1 MGKNIFLRALG
12 VSFFAAFCYGCS
24 NNLDIPDTDS
34 GRTLELCI
42 SSGLNPASRT
52 VLPGANNVQHVTKVA
67 LYLFKH
73 TSAEDTVGAK
83 YVGMMTFDQVN
94 WQQAIDAAST
104 SGATTQRQPVKIP
117 KEWITEEDRDTW
129 FTFLAIGS
137 DETDKSLNSTKTYG
151 LEPSAKEK
159 TLGGFYAELQTGC
172 AMNDIHQSELFA
184 GTLTLKGAQINRSNI
199 INLYRRVAGVKG
211 YFRRIPDQV
220 GGVEVASVRVVY
232 WNEQLTA
239 VPFFKRYP
247 KDGIFC
253 DYDDRAPL
261 PSTSAIPDKD
271 GKFQE
276 EKLLEA
282 CTYFT
287 IPKDSFPQNIKN
299 GSGVVVKDEVDY
311 ATAGSYVLPAPGA
324 PDAVGS
330 ENATLYV
337 LLMSA
342 DGTVLDKRRVF
353 FKSSYATRSLARSAT
368 DQGTGIIGGQP
379 GDGNEQNRQRRYPII
394 ANNFYSIGT
403 ADEPIDLSTG
413 ETEVNLYV
421 DPTWEGYHEWSE
433 IISVTEK

>member
-12 VSFFAAFCYGCS
+12 ISFFTAICYGCS
-24 NNLDIPDTDS
+24 NNLDMPDADS
-34 GRTLELCI
+34 DRTLELRI

-73 TSAEDTVGAK
+73 TLAEDTLGASF
-83 YVGMMTFDQVN
+83 VGMMTFDQVN
-94 WQQAIDAAST
+94 WQQAINAAST
-104 SGATTQRQPVKIP
+104 TGASTQRQAVKIP
-117 KEWITEEDRDTW
+117 KEWITEEDRDSW

-137 DETDKSLNSTKTYG
+137 DETKERANSTKTYG
-151 LEPSAKEK
+151 LEPSANGK
-159 TLGGFYAELQTGC
+159 TLGDFYAELQTSC

-184 GTLTLKGAQINRSNI
+184 GTLTLKGAQVNSSTV

-211 YFRRIPDQV
+211 YFCRIPDQLN
-220 GGVEVASVRVVY
+220 GVEVASVRVVY
-232 WNEQLTA
+232 WNKQLTA

-253 DYDDRAPL
+253 DYDCRNTL
-261 PSTSAIPDKD
+261 PSTSAIPDK
-271 GKFQE
+271 GEKFPDE
-276 EKLLEA
+276 ALEA

-299 GSGVVVKDEVDY
+299 ESGVVVEDEVDY
-311 ATAGSYVLPAPGA
+311 ATAGSYVLPAPG
-324 PDAVGS
+324 AVGS

-353 FKSSYATRSLARSAT
+353 FKSSYATRSLTRSAT

-379 GDGNEQNRQRRYPII
+379 GDESELNRQRRYPII

-421 DPTWEGYHEWSE
+421 DPTWEGYHEWSK
-433 IISVTEK
+433 IISVTE

>member
-12 VSFFAAFCYGCS
+12 ISFFTAICYGCS
-24 NNLDIPDTDS
+24 NNLDMPDADS
-34 GRTLELCI
+34 GRTLELRI

-73 TSAEDTVGAK
+73 TSAEDTLGASF
-83 YVGMMTFDQVN
+83 VGMMTFDQVN
-94 WQQAIDAAST
+94 WQQAIDVAST
-104 SGATTQRQPVKIP
+104 SGASTQRQSVNIP
-117 KEWITEEDRDTW
+117 KEWIPEEDRDSW

-137 DETDKSLNSTKTYG
+137 DETKESANSTKTYG
-151 LEPSAKEK
+151 LEPSAEGK
-159 TLGGFYAELQTGC
+159 TLGDFYAELQTSC

-184 GTLTLKGAQINRSNI
+184 GTLTLKGAQVNSSTV

-211 YFRRIPDQV
+211 YFRRIPNQV
-220 GGVEVASVRVVY
+220 NGVEVASVRVVY
-232 WNEQLTA
+232 WNKQLTA

-253 DYDDRAPL
+253 DYDCRSTL
-261 PSTSAIPDKD
+261 PSTSAIPDKGEMFPD
-271 GKFQE
+271 E
-276 EKLLEA
+276 ALEA

-287 IPKDSFPQNIKN
+287 IPKDSFPQNIENESTGIVGEQEK
-299 GSGVVVKDEVDY
+299 VDY
-311 ATAGSYVLPAPGA
+311 ATAGSYVLPAPG
-324 PDAVGS
+324 AVGS

-353 FKSSYATRSLARSAT
+353 FKSSYATRALTRSAT

-379 GDGNEQNRQRRYPII
+379 GDESELNRQRRYPII

-433 IISVTEK
+433 IISVTE

>member
-12 VSFFAAFCYGCS
+12 ISFFTAICYGCS
-24 NNLDIPDTDS
+24 NNLDMPDADS
-34 GRTLELCI
+34 GRTLELRI

-73 TSAEDTVGAK
+73 TSAEDTLGASF
-83 YVGMMTFDQVN
+83 VGMMTFDQVN
-94 WQQAIDAAST
+94 WQQAINAAST
-104 SGATTQRQPVKIP
+104 SGASTQRQSVKIP
-117 KEWITEEDRDTW
+117 KEWITEEDHDTW

-151 LEPSAKEK
+151 LEPSAEGK
-159 TLGGFYAELQTGC
+159 TLGDFYAELQTSC
-172 AMNDIHQSELFA
+172 TMSDIHQSELFA
-184 GTLTLKGAQINRSNI
+184 GTLTLKGVQVNSSTV

-211 YFRRIPDQV
+211 YFRRIPNQV
-220 GGVEVASVRVVY
+220 NGVEVASVRVVY
-232 WNEQLTA
+232 WNKQLTA

-253 DYDDRAPL
+253 DYDCRSTL
-261 PSTSAIPDKD
+261 PSISAIPDK
-271 GKFQE
+271 GEKFPDE
-276 EKLLEA
+276 ALEA

-287 IPKDSFPQNIKN
+287 IPKDSFPQNIENESTGIVGEQEK
-299 GSGVVVKDEVDY
+299 VDY

-324 PDAVGS
+324 VGN

-353 FKSSYATRSLARSAT
+353 FKSSYTTRSLTRSAT

-379 GDGNEQNRQRRYPII
+379 GDESELNRQRRYPII

-421 DPTWEGYHEWSE
+421 DPTWEGYHEWTG
-433 IISVTEK
+433 IINVTE

>member
-1 MGKNIFLRALG
+1 MGKNIFLRVLG
-12 VSFFAAFCYGCS
+12 ISFFTAICYGCS
-24 NNLDIPDTDS
+24 NNLDMPDADAD
-34 GRTLELCI
+34 RTLELRI

-73 TSAEDTVGAK
+73 TLAEDTLGASF
-83 YVGMMTFDQVN
+83 VGMMTFDQVN

-104 SGATTQRQPVKIP
+104 TGASTQRQAVKIP
-117 KEWITEEDRDTW
+117 KEWITEEDRDSW

-137 DETDKSLNSTKTYG
+137 DETDKSLNSTKAYG
-151 LEPSAKEK
+151 LEPSSEGK
-159 TLGGFYAELQTGC
+159 TLGDFYAELQTSC
-172 AMNDIHQSELFA
+172 TMNDIHQSELFA
-184 GTLTLKGAQINRSNI
+184 GTLTLKGAQVNSSTV

-211 YFRRIPDQV
+211 YFCRIPDQLN
-220 GGVEVASVRVVY
+220 GVEVASVRVVY
-232 WNEQLTA
+232 WNKQLTA

-253 DYDDRAPL
+253 DYDRRETL
-261 PSTSAIPDKD
+261 PTTSAIPEK
-271 GKFQE
+271 G
-276 EKLLEA
+276 EKLQDEALEA

-299 GSGVVVKDEVDY
+299 GSGVVVEDEVDY
-311 ATAGSYVLPAPGA
+311 ATAGSYVLPAPG
-324 PDAVGS
+324 AVGS

-353 FKSSYATRSLARSAT
+353 FKSSYATRSLTRSAT
-368 DQGTGIIGGQP
+368 DQGTGIIEGQP
-379 GDGNEQNRQRRYPII
+379 GDENELNRQRRYPII

-433 IISVTEK
+433 IISVTE

>member
-12 VSFFAAFCYGCS
+12 ISFFTAICYGCS
-24 NNLDIPDTDS
+24 NNLDMPDADS
-34 GRTLELCI
+34 GRTLELRI

-73 TSAEDTVGAK
+73 TSAEDTLGASF
-83 YVGMMTFDQVN
+83 VGMMTFDQVN

-104 SGATTQRQPVKIP
+104 TGASTQRQSVNIP
-117 KEWITEEDRDTW
+117 KEWIPEENRDSW

-137 DETDKSLNSTKTYG
+137 DETKESANSTKTYG
-151 LEPSAKEK
+151 LEPSANGK
-159 TLGGFYAELQTGC
+159 TLGDFYAELQTSC
-172 AMNDIHQSELFA
+172 TMNDIHQSELFA
-184 GTLTLKGAQINRSNI
+184 GTLTLKGAQVNSSTV

-211 YFRRIPDQV
+211 YFRRIPNQV
-220 GGVEVASVRVVY
+220 NGVEVASVRVVY
-232 WNEQLTA
+232 WNKQLTA

-253 DYDDRAPL
+253 DYDCRSTL
-261 PSTSAIPDKD
+261 PSISAIPDK
-271 GKFQE
+271 GEKFPDE
-276 EKLLEA
+276 ALEA

-287 IPKDSFPQNIKN
+287 IPKDSFPQNIENESTGIVGEQEK
-299 GSGVVVKDEVDY
+299 VDY
-311 ATAGSYVLPAPGA
+311 ATAGSYVLPAPG
-324 PDAVGS
+324 AVGS

-353 FKSSYATRSLARSAT
+353 FNSSYATRSLTRSAT

-379 GDGNEQNRQRRYPII
+379 GDESELNRQRRYPII

>member
-12 VSFFAAFCYGCS
+12 ISFFTAICYGCS
-24 NNLDIPDTDS
+24 NNLDMPDADS
-34 GRTLELCI
+34 GRTLELRI

-73 TSAEDTVGAK
+73 TSAEDTLGASF
-83 YVGMMTFDQVN
+83 VGMMTFDQVN
-94 WQQAIDAAST
+94 WQQAIDVAST
-104 SGATTQRQPVKIP
+104 SGASTQRQAVNIP
-117 KEWITEEDRDTW
+117 KEWIPEEDRDSW

-137 DETDKSLNSTKTYG
+137 DETKESANSTKTYG
-151 LEPSAKEK
+151 LEPFAEGK
-159 TLGGFYAELQTGC
+159 TLGDFYAELQTSC

-184 GTLTLKGAQINRSNI
+184 GTLTLKGAQVNSSTV

-232 WNEQLTA
+232 WNKQLTA

-253 DYDDRAPL
+253 DYDCRSTL
-261 PSTSAIPDKD
+261 PSTSAIPDK
-271 GKFQE
+271 GEKFPDE
-276 EKLLEA
+276 ALEA

-287 IPKDSFPQNIKN
+287 IPKDSFPQNIENESTGIVGEQEK
-299 GSGVVVKDEVDY
+299 VDY
-311 ATAGSYVLPAPGA
+311 ATAGSYVLPAPG
-324 PDAVGS
+324 AVGS

-353 FKSSYATRSLARSAT
+353 FKSSYATRALTRSAT

-379 GDGNEQNRQRRYPII
+379 GDESELNRQRRYPII

-433 IISVTEK
+433 IISVTE

>member
-73 TSAEDTVGAK
+73 TSAEDTLGAK
-83 YVGMMTFDQVN
+83 YVGMMKFDQVN

-232 WNEQLTA
+232 WNKQLTA

-253 DYDDRAPL
+253 DYDCRSTL
-261 PSTSAIPDKD
+261 PSISAIPDK
-271 GKFQE
+271 GEKFPDE
-276 EKLLEA
+276 ALEA

-287 IPKDSFPQNIKN
+287 IPKDSFPQNIENESTGIVREQEK
-299 GSGVVVKDEVDY
+299 VDY

-324 PDAVGS
+324 VGN

-353 FKSSYATRSLARSAT
+353 FKSSYTTRSLTRSAT
-368 DQGTGIIGGQP
+368 DQGTGIIVGQP
-379 GDGNEQNRQRRYPII
+379 GDENEQNRQRRYPII

>member
-12 VSFFAAFCYGCS
+12 ISFFTAICYGCS
-24 NNLDIPDTDS
+24 NNLDMPDADS
-34 GRTLELCI
+34 GRTLELRI

-73 TSAEDTVGAK
+73 TSAEDTLGASF
-83 YVGMMTFDQVN
+83 VGMMTFDQVN

-104 SGATTQRQPVKIP
+104 TGASTQRQSVNIP
-117 KEWITEEDRDTW
+117 KEWIPEEDRDSW

-137 DETDKSLNSTKTYG
+137 DETKESANSTKTYG
-151 LEPSAKEK
+151 LEPSAEGK
-159 TLGGFYAELQTGC
+159 TLGDFYAELQTSC

-184 GTLTLKGAQINRSNI
+184 GTLTLKGAQVNSSTV

-211 YFRRIPDQV
+211 YFRRIPNQV
-220 GGVEVASVRVVY
+220 NGVEVASVRVVY
-232 WNEQLTA
+232 WNKQLTA

-253 DYDDRAPL
+253 DYDCRSTL
-261 PSTSAIPDKD
+261 PSTSAIPDK
-271 GKFQE
+271 GEKFPDE
-276 EKLLEA
+276 ALEA

-287 IPKDSFPQNIKN
+287 IPKDSFPQNIENESTGIVGEQEK
-299 GSGVVVKDEVDY
+299 VDY
-311 ATAGSYVLPAPGA
+311 ATAGSYVLPAPG
-324 PDAVGS
+324 AVGS

-353 FKSSYATRSLARSAT
+353 FKSSYATRALTRSAT

-379 GDGNEQNRQRRYPII
+379 GDESELNRQRRYPII

-433 IISVTEK
+433 IISVTE

>member
-12 VSFFAAFCYGCS
+12 ISFFTAICYGCS
-24 NNLDIPDTDS
+24 NNLDMPDADS
-34 GRTLELCI
+34 DRTLELRI

-73 TSAEDTVGAK
+73 TLAEDTLGASF
-83 YVGMMTFDQVN
+83 VGMMTFDQVN

-104 SGATTQRQPVKIP
+104 TGASTQRQAVKIP
-117 KEWITEEDRDTW
+117 KEWITEEDRDSW

-151 LEPSAKEK
+151 LEPSSEGK
-159 TLGGFYAELQTGC
+159 TLGDFYAELQTSC
-172 AMNDIHQSELFA
+172 TMNDIHQSELFA
-184 GTLTLKGAQINRSNI
+184 GTLTLKGAQVNSSTV

-211 YFRRIPDQV
+211 YFCRIPDQLN
-220 GGVEVASVRVVY
+220 GVEVASVRVVY
-232 WNEQLTA
+232 WNKQLTA

-253 DYDDRAPL
+253 DYDCRSTL
-261 PSTSAIPDKD
+261 PSTSAIPDK
-271 GKFQE
+271 GEKFPDE
-276 EKLLEA
+276 ALEA

-299 GSGVVVKDEVDY
+299 ESGVVVEDEVDY
-311 ATAGSYVLPAPGA
+311 ATAGSYVLPAPG
-324 PDAVGS
+324 AVGS

-353 FKSSYATRSLARSAT
+353 FKSSYATRSLTRSAT
-368 DQGTGIIGGQP
+368 DQGTGIIEGQP
-379 GDGNEQNRQRRYPII
+379 GDENELNRQRRYPII

-433 IISVTEK
+433 IISVTE

>member
-12 VSFFAAFCYGCS
+12 ISFFTAICYGCS
-24 NNLDIPDTDS
+24 NNLDMPDADS
-34 GRTLELCI
+34 GRTLELRI

-73 TSAEDTVGAK
+73 TSAEDTLGASF
-83 YVGMMTFDQVN
+83 VGMMTFDQVN
-94 WQQAIDAAST
+94 WQQAIDAAT
-104 SGATTQRQPVKIP
+104 TTGASTQRQSVNIP
-117 KEWITEEDRDTW
+117 KEWIPEEDRDRW

-137 DETDKSLNSTKTYG
+137 DETKESANSTKTYG
-151 LEPSAKEK
+151 LEPSANGK
-159 TLGGFYAELQTGC
+159 TLGDFYAELQTSC

-184 GTLTLKGAQINRSNI
+184 GTLTLKGAQVNSSTV

-220 GGVEVASVRVVY
+220 NSVEVASVRVVY
-232 WNEQLTA
+232 WNKQLTA

-253 DYDDRAPL
+253 DYDRREIL
-261 PSTSAIPDKD
+261 PTTSAIPEKGDKFPD
-271 GKFQE
+271 DE
-276 EKLLEA
+276 ALEA

-299 GSGVVVKDEVDY
+299 ESTGVVGEDKVDY
-311 ATAGSYVLPAPGA
+311 ATAGSYVLPTPG
-324 PDAVGS
+324 AVGS

-353 FKSSYATRSLARSAT
+353 FKSSYATRSLTRSAT

-379 GDGNEQNRQRRYPII
+379 GDESELNRQRRYPII

-433 IISVTEK
+433 IISVTE

>member
-12 VSFFAAFCYGCS
+12 ISFFTAICYGCS
-24 NNLDIPDTDS
+24 NNLDMPDADS
-34 GRTLELCI
+34 GRTLELRI

-73 TSAEDTVGAK
+73 TSAEDTLGASF
-83 YVGMMTFDQVN
+83 VGMMTFDQVN

-104 SGATTQRQPVKIP
+104 TGASTQRQSVNIP
-117 KEWITEEDRDTW
+117 KEWIPEEDRDRW

-137 DETDKSLNSTKTYG
+137 DETKESANSTKTYG
-151 LEPSAKEK
+151 LEPSAEGK
-159 TLGGFYAELQTGC
+159 TLGDFYAELQTSC

-184 GTLTLKGAQINRSNI
+184 GTLTLKGAQVNSSTV

-220 GGVEVASVRVVY
+220 NSVEVASVRVVY
-232 WNEQLTA
+232 WNKQLTA

-253 DYDDRAPL
+253 DYDCRSTL
-261 PSTSAIPDKD
+261 PSTSAIPDKGD
-271 GKFQE
+271 KFPDE
-276 EKLLEA
+276 ALEA

-287 IPKDSFPQNIKN
+287 IPKDSFPQNIE
-299 GSGVVVKDEVDY
+299 DESTGIVGGEDKVDY

-324 PDAVGS
+324 VGN

-353 FKSSYATRSLARSAT
+353 FKSSYATRSLTRSAT

-379 GDGNEQNRQRRYPII
+379 GDESELNRQRRYPII

-421 DPTWEGYHEWSE
+421 DPSWEGSHSWGN
-433 IISVTEK
+433 IIPAS

>member
-1 MGKNIFLRALG
+1 MPEHFVLR
-12 VSFFAAFCYGCS
+12 
-24 NNLDIPDTDS
+24 IIRDS
-34 GRTLELCI
+34 
-42 SSGLNPASRT
+42 
-52 VLPGANNVQHVTKVA
+52 
-67 LYLFKH
+67 
-73 TSAEDTVGAK
+73 
-83 YVGMMTFDQVN
+83 
-94 WQQAIDAAST
+94 
-104 SGATTQRQPVKIP
+104 
-117 KEWITEEDRDTW
+117 W

-151 LEPSAKEK
+151 LEPSANGK
-159 TLGGFYAELQTGC
+159 TLGDFYAELQTSC
-172 AMNDIHQSELFA
+172 TMNDIHQSELFA
-184 GTLTLKGAQINRSNI
+184 GTLTLKGAQVNSSTV

-211 YFRRIPDQV
+211 YFRRIPNQV
-220 GGVEVASVRVVY
+220 NGVEVASVRVVY
-232 WNEQLTA
+232 WNKQLTA

-253 DYDDRAPL
+253 DYDHRGTL
-261 PSTSAIPDKD
+261 PSTSAIPEK
-271 GKFQE
+271 G
-276 EKLLEA
+276 EKLQDEALEA

-287 IPKDSFPQNIKN
+287 IPKDSFPQSIKN
-299 GSGVVVKDEVDY
+299 Y

-324 PDAVGS
+324 VGN

-353 FKSSYATRSLARSAT
+353 FKSSYATRSLTRSAT
-368 DQGTGIIGGQP
+368 DQGTGIIEGQP
-379 GDGNEQNRQRRYPII
+379 GDENELNRQRRYPII

-433 IISVTEK
+433 IISVTE